1 MFLRC
6 IFKKT
11 RVSPPIS
18 QNLSGIKSQDSHIKK
33 VLEMETQKEEKSKM
47 KNLVQMARFPTGL
60 GLRKKDGI
68 SQFDGGANE

>member
-1 MFLRC
+1 
-6 IFKKT
+6 
-11 RVSPPIS
+11 
-18 QNLSGIKSQDSHIKK
+18 
-33 VLEMETQKEEKSKM
+33 METQKEEKSKM